1 MRDLWVVQSRAPDRF
16 NIRGIEGALGH
27 SPMFRYQPINLNPAQ
42 IVLLILSQ
50 SNETAV
56 FALRLGHGLRFCVPH
71 NPPRPKEKWP
81 FMVCVVMIVLPA
93 RATDEWRCTEPGTL
107 ILLGR

>member
-1 MRDLWVVQSRAPDRF
+1 MQGCCLSPCVSQWGKRGQRPFPHLRIHATHNVKPIRINNSFLTGKVARSNGFGFEFYAP
-16 NIRGIEGALGH
+16 L
-27 SPMFRYQPINLNPAQ
+27 NL
-42 IVLLILSQ
+42 
-50 SNETAV
+50 
-56 FALRLGHGLRFCVPH
+56 
-71 NPPRPKEKWP
+71 PRPKEKWP